1 MSTRMLKQPIRTVTA
16 GDVERIVRRDF
27 AQEQFAVVMEILSE
41 YGTQNWHRECP
52 RVQLAV
58 LKLAGGNLKDLR
70 RYIEAAKSDYRD
82 VLAWAEFPAYFRQGT
97 FASEA
102 ARQSV
107 IESDWHQYE
116 RWLSRNPG

>member
-1 MSTRMLKQPIRTVTA
+1 MLKQPTPTVTA
-16 GDVERIVRRDF
+16 DDVERIVHRDF
-27 AQEQFAVVMEILSE
+27 AQEQFAAVMEILSE

-82 VLAWAEFPAYFRQGT
+82 VLAGAEYPAYFRQNV

-102 ARQSV
+102 ERQKI

-116 RWLSRNPG
+116 TWLNRNAD